1 MTTTTKQ
8 RVLVTGASKG
18 IGRAILRRLN
28 QDGYR
33 ATGIARTRPEDLE
46 AGEEFHTVDLM
57 DAEATRALVTQ
68 LATDGP
74 FYGVVNN
81 AANSPTTSLEDCTV
95 QDMQEAFQLNVIGTL
110 VCTQAALPGMKS
122 LGVGRIINF
131 SSRAALGKENRTAY
145 SASKA
150 GLIGMTRTWALEL
163 ARHKISVNII
173 APGPV
178 ETELFRRASPPDH
191 PRTKALV
198 AAVPLRRT
206 SQPEEIA
213 HFVAMLLHPLG
224 GFMTGQTLHID
235 GGLTISAVKIG

>member
-1 MTTTTKQ
+1 MTATQ
-8 RVLVTGASKG
+8 RRVLVTGASKG

-28 QDGYR
+28 EDGYW
-33 ATGIARTRPEDLE
+33 ATGIARTAPDDLA
-46 AGEEFHTVDLM
+46 AGEEFHTVDLT
-57 DAEATRALVTQ
+57 DTAATRALVTR
-68 LATDGP
+68 LAQEGA

-81 AANSPTTSLEDCTV
+81 AAMSPTTSLEDCSDA
-95 QDMQEAFQLNVIGTL
+95 DMQAAFQLNVLGTL
-110 VCTQAALPGMKS
+110 ACTQAALPGMKS
-122 LGVGRIINF
+122 LGGGRIINF

-145 SASKA
+145 AASKA
-150 GLIGMTRTWALEL
+150 GLIGMSRTWALEL
-163 ARHKISVNII
+163 APHGISVNVI

-178 ETELFRRASPPDH
+178 ETELFRTASPPDH

-206 SQPEEIA
+206 SQPEEMA